1 MTPPPLILLMTR
13 RITMHNSG
21 KIFCVLLA
29 LIGATTSCFAGSTT
43 ISVSATILSRNECKF
58 NAKSAD
64 LAFGILDPL
73 AAPALDVTRQTTIQF
88 VCNGKDNLATY
99 FVTDD
104 DGLYESGAN
113 GNRMEHSTIP
123 AAFLPYTFSVAP
135 ATDSVPKGAN
145 LPLTITGTVL
155 ANDYRMAYAGTYTD
169 IVVLT
174 INP

>member
-1 MTPPPLILLMTR
+1 
-13 RITMHNSG
+13 MHNSG
-21 KIFCVLLA
+21 KIFCVLLT
-29 LIGATTSCFAGSTT
+29 LIGVTTSCFAGSTT
-43 ISVSATILSRNECKF
+43 ISVSATILSKSQCKF

-88 VCNGKDNLATY
+88 VCTGKDDPATY

-104 DGLYESGAN
+104 DGLQESGAN
-113 GNRMEHSTIP
+113 GNRMQHSTFP

-155 ANDYRMAYAGTYTD
+155 ANDYRMAYAGAYTD

-174 INP
+174 ITP